1 MCQYIP
7 KYQAL
12 KRAWKLENYC
22 MARFIILCN
31 DMFLWGLRLV
41 LNQSVSVYWVSVRWY
56 ILSLKKD
63 WKIWNYRKKKTAN
76 TGHLPSWT
84 GCNSSAGPVPDG
96 IGLTYQYA
104 AGLINTASIVLYLG
118 VGVLQTLLLVQT
130 HAGLYALYQAWI
142 VQFIHKILD
151 RLYHLYQI
159 ITGGIAILNY
169 C

>member
-1 MCQYIP
+1 
-7 KYQAL
+7 
-12 KRAWKLENYC
+12 
-22 MARFIILCN
+22 MARFIILCT

-63 WKIWNYRKKKTAN
+63 WKNWNYRKKKTAN

-104 AGLINTASIVLYLG
+104 AGLINTTSVELYLG
-118 VGVLQTLLLVQT
+118 VGVLQTLLLV
-130 HAGLYALYQAWI
+130 AWYKPI
-142 VQFIHKILD
+142 PGCMPYT
-151 RLYHLYQI
+151 RLELSNLSIRYWIGYTI
-159 ITGGIAILNY
+159 YTKS
-169 C
+169 